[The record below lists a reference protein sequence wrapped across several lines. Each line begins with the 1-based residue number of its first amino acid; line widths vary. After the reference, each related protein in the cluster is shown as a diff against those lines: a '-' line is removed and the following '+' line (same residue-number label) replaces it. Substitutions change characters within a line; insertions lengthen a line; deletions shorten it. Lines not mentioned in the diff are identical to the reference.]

1 MSPILDPNR
10 EFINKWEMYKLL
22 LRHSIKNV
30 QIPVTKLFSRES
42 LSSMLIEY
50 PLLYIKPIASW
61 GGKDISTIKKNE
73 NSFVWTIQGQEAV
86 ITHDFNKIYHQM
98 NKFYKDKSTII
109 QRGIPTIKFDD
120 CPFDIRSHLYKEMD
134 GSWTYA
140 GDLVRIGGMG
150 SIVSN
155 IEISNGSVKPTNEV
169 ISMVLPDPNHQ
180 LSTDRLKTVSKEIC
194 QMLDQYHFF
203 MEVGLD
209 FALDHNGNLWII
221 EVNTDDTQGGPDLY
235 LFSLLPDQSAFDKII
250 QNKAKV
256 YDKWMK
262 HMIESFEA
270 SLIEK
275 GKEPD

>member
-86 ITHDFNKIYHQM
+86 ITHDFNEIYHQM
-98 NKFYKDKSTII
+98 NKFYKDKSTIV

-155 IEISNGSVKPTNEV
+155 IEISNGSVKPTDEV
-169 ISMVLPDPNHQ
+169 ISTVLPDPNHQ

-256 YDKWMK
+256 YDKWMN
-262 HMIESFEA
+262 I
-270 SLIEK
+270 
-275 GKEPD
+275 